1 MRNLS
6 LDQLKALETVAALRS
21 FTAAARRLELSQP
34 AVSTQVSELEQ
45 RLGLRLIERVGN
57 KAFATSAGLEVIA
70 HARRIAAE
78 VEAAGIAMR
87 RHREGFLGRVRV
99 GALPAILNYILL
111 PGIVSFQRAYPNI
124 EVVLRTGTTQEL
136 APLLAEN
143 ELDLVLG
150 TLPVGDKAID
160 VEPLRLHPLLA
171 VFPGSTPGLPDE
183 ITPAEMMRHP
193 LIVDGVSRNDALVHA
208 WLRAAGHEPRPVMEI
223 SDAESIKC
231 AVAAGLGVSVLPSF
245 ILRAEVVSGAL
256 ITRPLNPPIRRTMV
270 LLKHRDKRDDP
281 ALRVVHQG
289 LMSLKRDM
297 PAA

>member
-21 FTAAARRLELSQP
+21 FTAAARRLALSQP

-45 RLGLRLIERVGN
+45 RLGLRLIERVGK
-57 KAFATSAGLEVIA
+57 KAVATAAGTEVIA

-111 PGIVSFQRAYPNI
+111 PGIVPFQRAYPNI
-124 EVVLRTGTTQEL
+124 EVVLRTGTTPEL
-136 APLLAEN
+136 VPLLAEN

-150 TLPVGDKAID
+150 ALPVEHKAID
-160 VEPLRLHPLLA
+160 VQPLRMHPLLA
-171 VFPGSTPGLPDE
+171 VFPGATQGLPDA

-208 WLRAAGHEPRPVMEI
+208 WLREAGYEPRPVMEI
-223 SDAESIKC
+223 GDTESIKC
-231 AVAAGLGVSVLPSF
+231 AVAAGLGMSVLPSF

-256 ITRPLNPPIRRTMV
+256 ITRPLDPAIRRTMV

-281 ALRVVHQG
+281 ALRVVYQG
-289 LMSLKRDM
+289 LLSLKRDM
-297 PAA
+297 PGA

>member
-1 MRNLS
+1 MI
-6 LDQLKALETVAALRS
+6 V
-21 FTAAARRLELSQP
+21 
-34 AVSTQVSELEQ
+34 
-45 RLGLRLIERVGN
+45 
-57 KAFATSAGLEVIA
+57 

-124 EVVLRTGTTQEL
+124 EVVLRTGTTPEL

-150 TLPVGDKAID
+150 TLPVDDKAID

-171 VFPGSTPGLPDE
+171 VFPGSTRGLPDE
-183 ITPAEMMRHP
+183 ISPAEMMRHA

-208 WLRAAGHEPRPVMEI
+208 WLRAAGHEPRPAMEI
-223 SDAESIKC
+223 GDAELIKC
-231 AVAAGLGVSVLPSF
+231 AIAAGLGVSGPAVLHPARRGRVRRADHTSAQPAHPPHHGTAQASRQARRSGLAGGPSGVDV
-245 ILRAEVVSGAL
+245 AEARHAG
-256 ITRPLNPPIRRTMV
+256 RLNIPRRMRN
-270 LLKHRDKRDDP
+270 LKTP
-281 ALRVVHQG
+281 
-289 LMSLKRDM
+289 
-297 PAA
+297 